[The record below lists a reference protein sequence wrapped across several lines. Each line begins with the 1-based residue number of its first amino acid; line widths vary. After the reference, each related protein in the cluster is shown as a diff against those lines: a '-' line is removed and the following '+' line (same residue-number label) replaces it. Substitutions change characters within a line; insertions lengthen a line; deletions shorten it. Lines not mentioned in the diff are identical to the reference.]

1 MRTILV
7 TGATGRVG
15 RHVVDG
21 LRAAGVSVRAL
32 VRTPERAG
40 LPRDV
45 ELIQGDIND
54 PSAVQRAADGVDA
67 AFLLWPSFSADGAA
81 AVVRE
86 LPRRVV
92 YLSSLNAASGG
103 VWSDV
108 EELLKDRDFTFVRP
122 SGFAVNAQGWA
133 DAFRTGDVV
142 RVASP
147 EASRSL
153 IHERDIAA
161 VSVLALLGDH
171 HIGRTYDITGPEA
184 LPQAEQIRIIANEVG
199 RTMRVEALPDDIA
212 RQAMLDRGAD
222 PILAE
227 SSIAYF
233 ASLVDNPEP
242 VTTTVTQLTG
252 RPALPFT
259 TWTQD
264 HAAEF
269 RTPPTTPSTAE
280 VARLYVDALKGG
292 RLDEALALT
301 SPDVVRV
308 APLETNGEEIELK
321 GTDAILENANRLT
334 ADVEY
339 DHVDVLGPLVLDNHF
354 AIRFTFTHHD
364 PHTKAPAHTTKLSL
378 CTVTTGQ
385 ITREEVFYYTPP
397 LRP

>member
-32 VRTPERAG
+32 VRTPERAD

-54 PSAVQRAADGVDA
+54 PGAVKRAADGVDA
-67 AFLLWPSFSADGAA
+67 AFLLWPSFSAYGAA
-81 AVVRE
+81 EVVRE

-92 YLSSLNAASGG
+92 YLSSLNAAPGS
-103 VWSDV
+103 VWGDV
-108 EELLKDRDFTFVRP
+108 EELLKGKDWTFVRP

-133 DAFRTGDVV
+133 GDFRTGEVV

-153 IHERDIAA
+153 IHEQDIAA
-161 VSVLALLGDH
+161 VCVLALLGEH
-171 HIGRTYDITGPEA
+171 HIGRSYDITGPEA
-184 LPQAEQIRIIANEVG
+184 LTQSEQIETIARVVG
-199 RTMRVEALPDDIA
+199 KPMRVEAMPDDVA
-212 RQAMLDRGAD
+212 RQAMLDLGAD

-233 ASLVDNPEP
+233 AALVDNPEP
-242 VTTTVTQLTG
+242 VTTTVAELTG
-252 RPALPFT
+252 RPARPFT
-259 TWTQD
+259 TWAQD
-264 HAAEF
+264 HAPEF

-308 APLETNGEEIELK
+308 APLETDGEEIELK
-321 GTDAILENANRLT
+321 GTEAILENADRLT
-334 ADVEY
+334 ADLVY
-339 DHVDVLGPLVLDNHF
+339 DHIDVLGPLVLDNHF
-354 AIRFTFTHHD
+354 AIRFIFTHHN
-364 PHTKAPAHTTKLSL
+364 PRTGAPAHTTKLSL
-378 CTVTTGQ
+378 CTVTAGQ

-397 LRP
+397 RP